1 MKKHI
6 GKIIVGISIISILI
20 VIVVILLINKN
31 NNNYSRPDYDY
42 SAIIYH
48 SEMMGIDAGTE
59 YTYYIYKSSK
69 SDNEY
74 FYIKAKSTITIAG
87 SGEESEV
94 GSDTLNTKNDIEK
107 IKKDIERD
115 SKSDSETYTS
125 YMYVNNGKSEK
136 VDTLSELGNR
146 LFK

>member
-1 MKKHI
+1 MKKNI
-6 GKIIVGISIISILI
+6 GKIIIGVSIISIII
-20 VIVVILLINKN
+20 VAVVILINKKN
-31 NNNYSRPDYDY
+31 NDYSRPDYDY

-48 SEMMGIDAGTE
+48 SEMMGMDAGTE

-69 SDNEY
+69 NDNEY

-94 GSDTLNTKNDIEK
+94 GSGTLNNKNDIKK
-107 IKKDIERD
+107 IEKDIE
-115 SKSDSETYTS
+115 KDSESDYETYLS

-136 VDTLSELGNR
+136 VDTINELGDK